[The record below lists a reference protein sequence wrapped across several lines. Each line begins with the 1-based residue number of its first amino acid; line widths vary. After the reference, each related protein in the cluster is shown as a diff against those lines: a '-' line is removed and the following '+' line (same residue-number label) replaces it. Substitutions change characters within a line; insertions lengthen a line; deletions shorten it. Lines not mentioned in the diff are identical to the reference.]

1 MALQFI
7 LGNSG
12 SGKTYYIHQKIVEL
26 SNQDPKKN
34 FLIIVPEQFTMQTQR
49 ELVDMQMHHS
59 IMNIDI
65 LSFKRLAYRV
75 FDELGSFCYQVL
87 EETGKNLILRRI
99 AQEKADELTVL
110 KKNMTKMGY
119 IDEVKSLISEL
130 AQYNIMPMQ
139 LAEAAERLP
148 EGSFSYKLKDVLT
161 MYQGFLDFL
170 EGRFVT
176 AEEVLELLIDV
187 ADQSEILRN
196 SVIVFDGFTGFT
208 PIQNRLINE
217 LLKTAEDIYVTVT
230 IDVRENFYH
239 CMGAHELFAM
249 SKKMIRSLQKMAD
262 ELHIPVT
269 DPIVLA
275 HHKNSRF
282 KQSEALFF
290 LEQNLF
296 RSRGDQYDLKEG
308 QTDISIYSLKN
319 PREELQYIAREI
331 ERLVRNGQYRYKDI
345 AIVCGDLQGYANLM
359 SPKLMVLGGV
369 MVAYGAVSLFNTYV
383 ASITGLYIAF
393 IILFLAVLFWYG
405 YEVSRAMKKYF

>member
-119 IDEVKSLISEL
+119 IDEVKSLISES

-139 LAEAAERLP
+139 LAEAAEKLP

-176 AEEVLELLIDV
+176 AEEVL
-187 ADQSEILRN
+187 
-196 SVIVFDGFTGFT
+196 
-208 PIQNRLINE
+208 
-217 LLKTAEDIYVTVT
+217 
-230 IDVRENFYH
+230 
-239 CMGAHELFAM
+239 
-249 SKKMIRSLQKMAD
+249 
-262 ELHIPVT
+262 
-269 DPIVLA
+269 
-275 HHKNSRF
+275 
-282 KQSEALFF
+282 
-290 LEQNLF
+290 
-296 RSRGDQYDLKEG
+296 
-308 QTDISIYSLKN
+308 
-319 PREELQYIAREI
+319 
-331 ERLVRNGQYRYKDI
+331 
-345 AIVCGDLQGYANLM
+345 
-359 SPKLMVLGGV
+359 
-369 MVAYGAVSLFNTYV
+369 
-383 ASITGLYIAF
+383 
-393 IILFLAVLFWYG
+393 
-405 YEVSRAMKKYF
+405 